1 MYQQYLQY
9 LPWLTLVLAFVFFI
23 ISYLLIQKQ
32 AKKNHA
38 LEVLVKSLLMSNDL
52 FKQQFSELHAG
63 SVGMGKKIQQLESL
77 IRKVQENQ
85 QNIVAQAPEHR
96 LYTRA
101 TKMVELGASIEELMA
116 ECELPQAEAE
126 LLLNLHR
133 K

>member
-1 MYQQYLQY
+1 MYLQY

-38 LEVLVKSLLMSNDL
+38 LELLIKSLLASNDL
-52 FKQQFSELHAG
+52 FKQQFVELHSG
-63 SVGMGKKIQQLESL
+63 NIGMGKKVQQLESL
-77 IRKVQENQ
+77 IKKTQENQ
-85 QNIVAQAPEHR
+85 QNLVAQAPENR

-101 TKMVELGASIEELMA
+101 TKMVELGASIEELMT
-116 ECELPQAEAE
+116 ECELPRAEAE